1 MVRHVP
7 APDITAPS
15 APPAPPDVAVG
26 ADQAAGDVVLRLPV
40 RGLHCAGC
48 VRKAERGIA
57 AVPGV
62 QRASVNLATA
72 LAEVRG
78 QGAHL
83 AADVRAA
90 IEAAGFSVPD
100 RTEVLAVDSATCA
113 SCVARIEAALT
124 AVPGVRAASMN
135 LATGRASVTAAGGA
149 AEAAALVAALNRA
162 GYAARAVTGLV
173 PTLSDATD
181 EGHDTGSAHV
191 RRFWLAAALTLPI
204 FATEMG
210 GHLIPAL
217 HHWIVAALG
226 PTLPLVA
233 QFVLTTLVLAGPGR
247 GFFRRGVPAL
257 LRGAPDM
264 DSLVAMGTGAAWAYS
279 TVATFAPGLL
289 PDSARAVYFESA
301 AVIVTLV
308 LLGRW
313 MEARARGRAGAAV
326 RALIG
331 LQPRSARRL
340 RPDGT
345 PEEIQIADV
354 RPGDRL
360 AIRPGERLPVDG
372 VVADGTS
379 AVDESMLTGEA
390 LPVTKGAGDAVTA
403 GTVNGTGGLT
413 VTAGAVGAETV
424 LARIVAMVQE
434 AQGAKLPVQAL
445 VDRITGVFVPVVL
458 GIAALTVAVWLA
470 VGPDPRLTHAL
481 VAGVAVLIIACPCAM
496 GLATP
501 MSIMVGSGRAA
512 ELGVLFRRGDALQKL
527 AEVRVVAFDKTGTLT
542 EGRPTLTDTVAAP
555 GVDADMVL
563 RLAAGVEALSEH
575 PLARAVVEGAATLGP
590 LPPATGFVATAG
602 LGVAAT
608 VEGRPVLVGSARY
621 LAGQGV
627 DAGPLAEAADRLAAG
642 ARTPVL
648 VAVDGQAVAVLGVA
662 DRTRPGAA
670 ATVARLKAMGLSVA
684 MVTGDAEAVARS
696 VASELGIETVRAG
709 VLPAGKRDAVADLR
723 AGGAVAFVGDG
734 INDAPAL
741 AAADVGI
748 AMGTGTDVAIEA
760 GEVVLMSG
768 DPGAV
773 ATAIVASRTTM
784 RNIRQNLVWAF
795 GYNVL
800 LIPVAAGVLWPAFGV
815 MLSPMLA
822 AGAMAASSV
831 LVVSNALRLRGLR
844 PAMAADRAAP

>member
-1 MVRHVP
+1 MNAIDPTP
-7 APDITAPS
+7 A
-15 APPAPPDVAVG
+15 APPPSV
-26 ADQAAGDVVLRLPV
+26 QAKDDLVLRLPV
-40 RGLHCAGC
+40 QGLHCAGC

-57 AVPGV
+57 SVSGV
-62 QRASVNLATA
+62 SSASVNLATGM
-72 LAEVRG
+72 AEVRG
-78 QGAHL
+78 QGADL

-90 IEAAGFSVPD
+90 IEGVGFSVPD
-100 RTEVLAVDSATCA
+100 RTEVLAVEGATCA
-113 SCVARIEAALT
+113 SCVARIEAALV
-124 AVPGVRAASMN
+124 AVPGVRAAAMN
-135 LATGRASVTAAGGA
+135 LATGRATVTAAGG
-149 AEAAALVAALNRA
+149 EADPAALTAALDRA
-162 GYAARAVTGLV
+162 GYPARAVTGLV
-173 PTLSDATD
+173 PTLPDGSDD
-181 EGHDTGSAHV
+181 DRDTGPDHA
-191 RRFWLAAALTLPI
+191 RRFWIAAVLTLPV
-204 FATEMG
+204 FVMEMG

-217 HHWIVAALG
+217 HHWIHGAFG
-226 PTLPLVA
+226 HTLPMIV

-247 GFFRRGVPAL
+247 AFFQRGVPGL

-289 PDSARAVYFESA
+289 PDAARAVYFESA

-313 MEARARGRAGAAV
+313 MEARARGQAGAAV

-345 PEEIQIADV
+345 QEEIEIASV

-372 VVADGTS
+372 TVEDGS
-379 AVDESMLTGEA
+379 SSVDESMLTGEA
-390 LPVTKGAGDAVTA
+390 LPVTKAKGDPVTA
-403 GTVNGTGGLT
+403 GTVNATGALI
-413 VTAGAVGAETV
+413 VAARAVGADTV
-424 LARIVAMVQE
+424 LARIVAMVEE

-458 GIAALTVAVWLA
+458 GVAALTVAVWLTL
-470 VGPDPRLTHAL
+470 GPDPRLTHAL

-501 MSIMVGSGRAA
+501 MSIMVGTGRAA

-527 AEVRVVAFDKTGTLT
+527 AEVGVVAFDKTGTLT
-542 EGRPTLTDTVAAP
+542 EGRPTLTDTVAVP
-555 GVDADMVL
+555 GIDADMVL
-563 RLAAGVEALSEH
+563 RLAASVEALSEH
-575 PLARAVVEGAATLGP
+575 PLAQAVVEGAATLGP
-590 LPPATGFVATAG
+590 LPPATGFAATPG
-602 LGVAAT
+602 LGVVAT
-608 VEGRPVLVGSARY
+608 VEGRQVLVGSARF

-627 DAGPLAEAADRLAAG
+627 DAGPLADAADRLAAG

-648 VAVDGQAVAVLGVA
+648 VALDGQAVAVLGIA
-662 DRTRPGAA
+662 DRIRPGAA
-670 ATVARLKAMGLSVA
+670 DMVARLKAMGLSVA
-684 MVTGDAEAVARS
+684 MVTGDAEAVAQS
-696 VASELGIETVRAG
+696 VARELGIDTVRAG

-723 AGGAVAFVGDG
+723 AAGPVAFVGDG

-768 DPGAV
+768 EPGAV
-773 ATAIVASRTTM
+773 VTAITASRSTM
-784 RNIRQNLVWAF
+784 RNIRQNLFWAF
-795 GYNVL
+795 GYNIL

-844 PAMAADRAAP
+844 PAVPVARAVP

>member
-1 MVRHVP
+1 LDR
-7 APDITAPS
+7 D
-15 APPAPPDVAVG
+15 
-26 ADQAAGDVVLRLPV
+26 DQVLRLPV
-40 RGLHCAGC
+40 QGLHCAGC

-57 AVPGV
+57 SVPGV
-62 QRASVNLATA
+62 SAASVNLATGM
-72 LAEVRG
+72 AEVRG
-78 QGAHL
+78 QGLGL

-90 IEAAGFSVPD
+90 IEGVGFSVPD
-100 RTEVLAVDSATCA
+100 RTEVLAVDGATCA
-113 SCVARIEAALT
+113 SCVARIEATLV
-124 AVPGVRAASMN
+124 AVPGVRAAAMN
-135 LATGRASVTAAGGA
+135 LATGRATITVAGGEADA
-149 AEAAALVAALNRA
+149 AILTSALARV
-162 GYAARAVTGLV
+162 GYPARVVTGLV
-173 PTLSDATD
+173 PTLSAGSDASS
-181 EGHDTGSAHV
+181 GAGRDTGLAHA
-191 RRFWLAAALTLPI
+191 RRFWIAAVLTLPV
-204 FATEMG
+204 FVMEMG

-217 HHWIVAALG
+217 HHWIMGAFG
-226 PTLPLVA
+226 HTLPMIA

-247 GFFRRGVPAL
+247 DFFRRGVPGL
-257 LRGAPDM
+257 LRGGPDM

-289 PDSARAVYFESA
+289 PDAARAVYFESA

-313 MEARARGRAGAAV
+313 MEARARGQAGAA
-326 RALIG
+326 
-331 LQPRSARRL
+331 
-340 RPDGT
+340 
-345 PEEIQIADV
+345 V

-372 VVADGTS
+372 VVEDGSS
-379 AVDESMLTGEA
+379 AVDEAMLTGEA
-390 LPVTKGAGDAVTA
+390 LPVTKAKGDPVTA
-403 GTVNGTGGLT
+403 GTVNGTGALT
-413 VTAGAVGAETV
+413 VAARAVGADTV
-424 LARIVAMVQE
+424 LARIVAMVEE

-458 GIAALTVAVWLA
+458 GVAALTVAVWLA
-470 VGPDPRLTHAL
+470 IGPDPRLTHAL

-501 MSIMVGSGRAA
+501 MSIMVGTGRAA
-512 ELGVLFRRGDALQKL
+512 EMGILFRRGDALQKL
-527 AEVRVVAFDKTGTLT
+527 AEVGVVAFDKTGTLT
-542 EGRPTLTDTVAAP
+542 EGRPTLTDTVAVP
-555 GVDADMVL
+555 GIDADEVL
-563 RLAAGVEALSEH
+563 RLAASVEALSEH
-575 PLARAVVEGAATLGP
+575 PLARAVVDGAERLGP
-590 LPPATGFVATAG
+590 LSPATGFAATPG

-608 VEGRPVLVGSARY
+608 VEGRHVLVGSTRF

-627 DAGPLAEAADRLAAG
+627 DAGPLTDAADRLAAG

-648 VAVDGQAVAVLGVA
+648 VAVDGQAAAVLGIA
-662 DRTRPGAA
+662 DRIRPGAA
-670 ATVARLKAMGLSVA
+670 DMVARLKAMGLSVA
-684 MVTGDAEAVARS
+684 MVTGDAEAVAQS
-696 VASELGIETVRAG
+696 VARDLGIDTVRAG

-723 AGGAVAFVGDG
+723 AAGPVAFVGDG

-773 ATAIVASRTTM
+773 ATAITASRSTM
-784 RNIRQNLVWAF
+784 RNIRQNLFWAF
-795 GYNVL
+795 GYNIL

-844 PAMAADRAAP
+844 AAGAGQ